1 MSSDEV
7 AISTA
12 PVAGLDLGAYFRRI
26 GYTGAR
32 EPALEV
38 LQALIQQHTRTIA
51 FENLNPWLR
60 WPVYLD
66 LASIQHK
73 LVHNGRG
80 GYCFEQNMLF
90 SYVLE
95 ALGFS
100 VTRLAARVVWN
111 RPADT
116 PAPRSHM
123 LLCVII
129 EGRPY
134 LADVGFGGM
143 TPTGALCLEPDIV
156 QDTLHEPY
164 RLVRMGK
171 GFLLQAEVGEKWAPL
186 YRFDL
191 HEQEIADY
199 EVSNWYVSNH
209 PQSHFV
215 TGLTVARPDSERRY
229 ALHNTELAIHHRHGI
244 TERHTLTS
252 VDELRVTLT
261 ETFHLT
267 LPSEPAM
274 DLALQR
280 LVEQAGR

>member
-1 MSSDEV
+1 MSIEQAS
-7 AISTA
+7 IRTA
-12 PVAGLDLGAYFRRI
+12 PVAGLDLDAYFRRI
-26 GYTGAR
+26 AYTGAS
-32 EPALEV
+32 EPTLEV
-38 LQALIQQHTRTIA
+38 LQALIRHHTQAIA

-111 RPADT
+111 RAADA

-123 LLCVII
+123 LLCVTV
-129 EGRPY
+129 EDQPY

-143 TPTGALCLEPDIV
+143 TPTGPLRLEPDIV
-156 QDTLHEPY
+156 QETPHEPY

-191 HEQEIADY
+191 HEQELADY
-199 EVSNWYVSNH
+199 EVSNWYVSTH
-209 PQSHFV
+209 PQSHFI
-215 TGLTVARPDSERRY
+215 TGLTVARPAADRRY
-229 ALHNTELAIHHRHGI
+229 ALHNTELAIHHRHGN

-252 VDELRVTLT
+252 VDELRTTLT
-261 ETFHLT
+261 DTFRLT
-267 LPSEPAM
+267 LPAEPAL
-274 DLALQR
+274 DIALQR
-280 LVEQAGR
+280 LVEQAGQ